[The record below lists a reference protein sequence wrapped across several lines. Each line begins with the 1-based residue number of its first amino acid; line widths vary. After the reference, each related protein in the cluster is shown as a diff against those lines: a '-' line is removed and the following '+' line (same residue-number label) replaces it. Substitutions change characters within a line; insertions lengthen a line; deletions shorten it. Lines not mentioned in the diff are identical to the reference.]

1 MKKNTVPF
9 TTDRVII
16 TQASIVELA
25 NAKRQ
30 VAQEKRDFDRA
41 AGKRNL
47 AMYEEIE
54 AHRINDELDASYA
67 AMDAELEAL
76 ARARFGGSSTLWE
89 YEEAYAL
96 NDKTSN

>member
-1 MKKNTVPF
+1 MRQLIKKTIKVLESHEAKCVAYENQKS
-9 TTDRVII
+9 
-16 TQASIVELA
+16 QA
-25 NAKRQ
+25 
-30 VAQEKRDFDRA
+30 AQKKRDFDRA

-67 AMDAELEAL
+67 AMYVELEAL

-89 YEEAYAL
+89 YEEAYNL
-96 NDKTSN
+96 NK